1 MPDDSMDAL
10 KRIEHDL
17 QVLIEGSDV
26 RSWDYGTFKEMK
38 ESISDIIYER
48 KTKMEPK

>member
-1 MPDDSMDAL
+1 MPDEQMDAL

-17 QVLIEGSDV
+17 QVLIEKSDV

-38 ESISDIIYER
+38 EVISDIIYER
-48 KTKMEPK
+48 KTMTEPK

>member
-1 MPDDSMDAL
+1 MPDESMDAL

-17 QVLIEGSDV
+17 QTLIDRSDV

-38 ESISDIIYER
+38 LSISGMIRER
-48 KTKMEPK
+48 TKKEEPK